1 MSGGAACKRC
11 VHANLSFLCASVRR
25 VLIVMC
31 PTAEASRA
39 PSCVEESPRRRGQ
52 AAERSEP
59 GRSLQAS
66 PPCELSTS
74 VLSASPHC
82 QSYRSQCDA
91 RVMRHAAHAARR
103 TPCVAYYGQ
112 QPAGFVQ
119 QTNGALHC
127 QHRLVRNPQ
136 PPEAE
141 SERSRRVQQNSR
153 PAPGLRRA
161 AGGGATSKST
171 RVGQT
176 VRRQKRAY
184 NFICTLMRELTF
196 IACMLPFSGVLLDL
210 LLLAATTPPVVFSFT
225 FYTLEI

>member
-39 PSCVEESPRRRGQ
+39 PSCAEESPRRRGQ

-82 QSYRSQCDA
+82 PSYRCQCDA

-127 QHRLVRNPQ
+127 QHRLVRNPHPRNGEREK
-136 PPEAE
+136 PPSPKEFEA
-141 SERSRRVQQNSR
+141 RPGAAKSRRRRRNKQKHESTNLLLCTRFANSL
-153 PAPGLRRA
+153 PLDTE
-161 AGGGATSKST
+161 TSKA
-171 RVGQT
+171 RV
-176 VRRQKRAY
+176 
-184 NFICTLMRELTF
+184 
-196 IACMLPFSGVLLDL
+196 
-210 LLLAATTPPVVFSFT
+210 
-225 FYTLEI
+225 

>member
-25 VLIVMC
+25 VLIVLC

-39 PSCVEESPRRRGQ
+39 PSCAEESPRRRGQ

-82 QSYRSQCDA
+82 PSYRSQCDA

-136 PPEAE
+136 PPRGGEREKPPSPKESEARPGAAE
-141 SERSRRVQQNSR
+141 SRR
-153 PAPGLRRA
+153 RRRQLN
-161 AGGGATSKST
+161 KST
-171 RVGQT
+171 SRQTCCVPASSRHRESKARV
-176 VRRQKRAY
+176 
-184 NFICTLMRELTF
+184 
-196 IACMLPFSGVLLDL
+196 
-210 LLLAATTPPVVFSFT
+210 
-225 FYTLEI
+225 

>member
-74 VLSASPHC
+74 VLRASPHC
-82 QSYRSQCDA
+82 PSYRSQCDA
-91 RVMRHAAHAARR
+91 RVMRHAACGVLRAAAHAARR

-141 SERSRRVQQNSR
+141 SERSRRVQTNPG
-153 PAPGLRRA
+153 PARGLRKA
-161 AGGGATSKST
+161 GGGGATSKST
-171 RVGQT
+171 SRQTCCVPASLPLDTETSKARV
-176 VRRQKRAY
+176 
-184 NFICTLMRELTF
+184 
-196 IACMLPFSGVLLDL
+196 
-210 LLLAATTPPVVFSFT
+210 
-225 FYTLEI
+225 

>member
-1 MSGGAACKRC
+1 MGRPARG

-74 VLSASPHC
+74 VLRASPHC
-82 QSYRSQCDA
+82 PSYRSQCDA

-112 QPAGFVQ
+112 QPAGLACMAPC
-119 QTNGALHC
+119 TASIASCAIL
-127 QHRLVRNPQ
+127 NPQ
-136 PPEAE
+136 RRRAREAAE
-141 SERSRRVQQNSR
+141 SKRIRGPPRGCEKPAAAAQQAKARVDK
-153 PAPGLRRA
+153 PAVYPLRRFLSCLDTE
-161 AGGGATSKST
+161 TSKA
-171 RVGQT
+171 RV
-176 VRRQKRAY
+176 
-184 NFICTLMRELTF
+184 
-196 IACMLPFSGVLLDL
+196 
-210 LLLAATTPPVVFSFT
+210 
-225 FYTLEI
+225 

>member
-82 QSYRSQCDA
+82 PSYRSQCDA

-153 PAPGLRRA
+153 PAPGLRKA
-161 AGGGATSKST
+161 GGGGATSKKHEST
-171 RVGQT
+171 NLLYARFASSRHTST
-176 VRRQKRAY
+176 VSDVKSAR
-184 NFICTLMRELTF
+184 I
-196 IACMLPFSGVLLDL
+196 ISSV
-210 LLLAATTPPVVFSFT
+210 PP
-225 FYTLEI
+225 

>member
-25 VLIVMC
+25 VLIVLC

-39 PSCVEESPRRRGQ
+39 PSCAEESPRRRGQ

-91 RVMRHAAHAARR
+91 RVMRHAAHGARR

-127 QHRLVRNPQ
+127 TSIASCAILSPQ
-136 PPEAE
+136 RRRAREAAE
-141 SERSRRVQQNSR
+141 SNRIRGPPRGCGEP
-153 PAPGLRRA
+153 PAA
-161 AGGGATSKST
+161 A
-171 RVGQT
+171 
-176 VRRQKRAY
+176 RQAKA
-184 NFICTLMRELTF
+184 RESDK
-196 IACMLPFSGVLLDL
+196 P
-210 LLLAATTPPVVFSFT
+210 
-225 FYTLEI
+225 

>member
-74 VLSASPHC
+74 VLHASPHC
-82 QSYRSQCDA
+82 PSYRSQCDA

-119 QTNGALHC
+119 QTNGAPALPASPRA
-127 QHRLVRNPQ
+127 QSSTPRGGEREK
-136 PPEAE
+136 PPSPTEFEARPGAAE
-141 SERSRRVQQNSR
+141 SRRRRRNKQKHESTNLLCTRFASSRHRDV
-153 PAPGLRRA
+153 
-161 AGGGATSKST
+161 KSA
-171 RVGQT
+171 RIISSV
-176 VRRQKRAY
+176 
-184 NFICTLMRELTF
+184 
-196 IACMLPFSGVLLDL
+196 PS
-210 LLLAATTPPVVFSFT
+210 
-225 FYTLEI
+225 